1 MTISALLPELKLN
14 PDLDLDALAAEYR
27 EKQFVQVKGIFS
39 EETAA
44 GIERILREQMPWRLI
59 YVDGERGVGQLSR
72 EDANRLGPAEMQ
84 RRMDNIMR
92 LATRNIGYC
101 YKGYQMSHALRD
113 QTESGHPIHAITAFL
128 GSREWLDFGEKV
140 IGVSPLTQID
150 AQATLFDAGSFLTR
164 HIDEGSQN
172 ERRAAYTLSFCR
184 NWQTDWGGLLQF
196 IDRETTDVT
205 SAWVPRWNTLTI
217 FDGRKVHAVSPVS
230 AFAGDGRYSIVGWF
244 RDDPV

>member
-1 MTISALLPELKLN
+1 MTSLSSFPDLKIN

-27 EKQFVQVKGIFS
+27 ERQFVQIKGVFA
-39 EETAA
+39 EETAQA
-44 GIERILREQMPWRLI
+44 IARLLREQMPWRLI
-59 YVDGERGVGQLSR
+59 YVDPDKGVGQLTR
-72 EDANRLGPAEMQ
+72 EEANRLGPQEMQ
-84 RRMDNIMR
+84 RRMAQIMQ

-113 QTESGHPIHAITAFL
+113 GTDPGHPIHAVTEFL

-140 IGVSPLTQID
+140 IGISPLTKID

-172 ERRAAYTLSFCR
+172 ERRAAYTLSFCP

-217 FDGRKVHAVSPVS
+217 FDGRRVHSVSPVS
-230 AFAGDGRYSIVGWF
+230 SFAGDGRYSIVGWF
-244 RDDPV
+244 RDDPI